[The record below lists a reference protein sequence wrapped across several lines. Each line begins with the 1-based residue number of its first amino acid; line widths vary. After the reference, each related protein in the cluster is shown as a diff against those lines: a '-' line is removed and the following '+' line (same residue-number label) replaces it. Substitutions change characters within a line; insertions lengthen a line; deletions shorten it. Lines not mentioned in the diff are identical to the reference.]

1 MLDALSQL
9 LAIILIMDGSTTLV
23 LGHRVIAWQR
33 RIAPG
38 WYQMALDA
46 LLDWPEPLLRAAGA
60 LELIL
65 ALLWLARLRRAN
77 RGLAS

>member
-9 LAIILIMDGSTTLV
+9 LAIILIMDGSATLV
-23 LGHRVIAWQR
+23 FGHRAIAFQR
-33 RIAPG
+33 RIAPD

-46 LLDWPEPLLRAAGA
+46 LLDWPESALRAAGA

-65 ALLWLARLRRAN
+65 ALLWLARLRRGN
-77 RGLAS
+77 WGLAS